1 MKSPKVFSQFARLIA
16 LTTAI
21 GVCSVAMA
29 PSAMAEDK
37 IGAKVG
43 KPLQAAQELAQKKD
57 LNGALAK
64 VKEAEAV
71 SSKTPFEQF
80 KIDQFKVF
88 IQLQRGDYASA
99 GKAMEATI
107 ASGFL
112 PPEEVTKT
120 YKSLAQIAYQVK
132 DYNKVI
138 EYGKKYSQNAPGD
151 LELQLVVIQAQYLQ
165 KDFKSTASGL
175 RSVIASADKSGKE
188 VKQDWLQLLLSA
200 EYEQKNTAGV
210 AEVLEMLLKRFPSQ
224 KYWRDRIQMVQDLPD
239 LGDRENFEILRLMN
253 EIGVLEGADEYIELA
268 EIAIQLGLPGEA
280 KSTLDKGFSSQILGV
295 GEGADRQK
303 RLLTMAGTQAAED
316 SKSLAQVEKETAA
329 AATGDPDV
337 KTGEAYLNYGQ
348 VDAAVAALQRGL
360 GKGNVTSPDSANLQL
375 GIAFFRQGKIEE
387 AKTAF
392 AAVTQNHALAELARL
407 WTLFIQQ
414 KK

>member
-1 MKSPKVFSQFARLIA
+1 MNALRNVGQFTRYIA
-16 LTTAI
+16 LVTALGI
-21 GVCSVAMA
+21 GGIAMTPA
-29 PSAMAEDK
+29 AMAEEK

-88 IQLQRGDYASA
+88 IQLQRADYAAA
-99 GKAMEATI
+99 GRAMEATI

-112 PPEEVTKT
+112 PADEVTKT
-120 YKSLAQIAYQVK
+120 YKSLAQIAYQLK

-138 EYGKKYSQNAPGD
+138 EWGKKYLQGAPGD
-151 LELQLVVIQAQYLQ
+151 QEVQLLVIQAQYLQ
-165 KDFKSTASGL
+165 KDYANTAAGL
-175 RSVIASADKSGKE
+175 RAIIASAEKSGRE
-188 VKQDWLQLLLSA
+188 VKQDWLQLLMSA
-200 EYEQKNTAGV
+200 EYEQKNNAGV
-210 AEVLEMLLKRFPSQ
+210 AEALEMLLKRYPSQ

-253 EIGVLEGADEYIELA
+253 ETGVLEGADEYIELA
-268 EIAIQLGLPGEA
+268 ELAIQLGLPGEA
-280 KSTLDKGFSSQILGV
+280 KAALDKGFANQTLGV
-295 GEGADRQK
+295 DENADRQK
-303 RLLTMAGTQAAED
+303 RLLTMAGTQAADD
-316 SKSLAQVEKETAA
+316 SKTLAQVEKETAA
-329 AATGDPDV
+329 AASGDPDA
-337 KTGEAYLNYGQ
+337 KTGEAYLTYGQ
-348 VDAAVAALQRGL
+348 FDAAVAALQRGI
-360 GKGNVTSPDSANLQL
+360 GKGNLTAPDTANLQL
-375 GIAFFRQGKIEE
+375 GIAFFRLGKVEE

-392 AAVTQNHALAELARL
+392 AAVTQNKALTELARL
-407 WTLFIQQ
+407 WSLFIQQ

>member
-1 MKSPKVFSQFARLIA
+1 MNSYMNVGRFARYIA
-16 LTTAI
+16 VVTALGI
-21 GVCSVAMA
+21 GAIAMTPA
-29 PSAMAEDK
+29 AIAEEK

-71 SSKTPFEQF
+71 ASKTPFEQF

-88 IQLQRGDYASA
+88 IQLQRADYAAA
-99 GKAMEATI
+99 GRAMEATI

-112 PPEEVTKT
+112 SAEENTKT

-138 EYGKKYSQNAPGD
+138 EYGKKYAQSAPGD
-151 LELQLVVIQAQYLQ
+151 LEVQLLIIQAQYLQ
-165 KDFKSTASGL
+165 KDYKGTATSL
-175 RSVIASADKSGKE
+175 RAIIASADKSGRE
-188 VKQDWLQLLLSA
+188 VKQDWLQLLMSA
-200 EYEQKNTAGV
+200 EYEQKNDAGV
-210 AEVLEMLLKRFPSQ
+210 ADVLEMLLKRYPSP
-224 KYWRDRIQMVQDLPD
+224 KYWRDRIQMVQDLPE

-253 EIGVLEGADEYIELA
+253 ETDVLQDEGEYIELA
-268 EIAIQLGLPGEA
+268 ELAIQLGLPGEA
-280 KSTLDKGFSSQILGV
+280 KSVLDKGFANQTLGM
-295 GEGADRQK
+295 GEAADRQK
-303 RLLTMAGTQAAED
+303 RLLTMASTQAGDD
-316 SKSLAQVEKETAA
+316 SKALAQVEKETAA
-329 AATGDPDV
+329 AASGDPDV

-348 VDAAVAALQRGL
+348 LDAAVAALQRGL
-360 GKGNVTSPDSANLQL
+360 GKGNVTALDTANLQL
-375 GIAFFRQGKIEE
+375 GIAYFRLGRIEE

-392 AAVTQNHALAELARL
+392 AAVTQNKALTDLARL

>member
-1 MKSPKVFSQFARLIA
+1 MNASRNVGRIARYVAIVVVFGIGCIA
-16 LTTAI
+16 MTPA
-21 GVCSVAMA
+21 
-29 PSAMAEDK
+29 AMAEEK

-71 SSKTPFEQF
+71 PSKTPFEQF
-80 KIDQFKVF
+80 KIDQFKIF

-99 GKAMEATI
+99 GRAMEATI

-112 PPEEVTKT
+112 PADEVTKT

-138 EYGKKYSQNAPGD
+138 EFGKKYMQSAPGD
-151 LELQLVVIQAQYLQ
+151 LEFQLLIIQAQYLQ
-165 KDFKSTASGL
+165 KDFKGAATGL
-175 RSVIASADKSGKE
+175 RSVIASAEKSGKE
-188 VKQDWLQLLLSA
+188 VKQEWLQLLMSA

-210 AEVLEMLLKRFPSQ
+210 AEVLEMLLKRYPSQ
-224 KYWRDRIQMVQDLPD
+224 KYWRDRIQMAQDLPD

-253 EIGVLEGADEYIELA
+253 EVDVLQDAGEYIELA
-268 EIAIQLGLPGEA
+268 ELAIQLGLPGEA
-280 KSTLDKGFSSQILGV
+280 KSVLDKGFAKQILGAD
-295 GEGADRQK
+295 ENADRQK
-303 RLLTMAGTQAAED
+303 RLMTMASRQAADD
-316 SKSLAQVEKETAA
+316 SKVLAQVEKETAA
-329 AATGDPDV
+329 AAAGDPDV

-360 GKGNVTSPDSANLQL
+360 GKGNLTAPDSANLQL

-392 AAVTQNHALAELARL
+392 AAVTQNKALTDLARL
-407 WTLFIQQ
+407 WTLLIQQ

>member
-1 MKSPKVFSQFARLIA
+1 MNSSKVFSQFARYIA
-16 LTTAI
+16 LATAI
-21 GVCSVAMA
+21 GVCSLAMTPA
-29 PSAMAEDK
+29 ATAEEK

-57 LNGALAK
+57 LNGALEK

-88 IQLQRGDYASA
+88 IQLQRADYAAA
-99 GKAMEATI
+99 GKAMEATV
-107 ASGFL
+107 ASGYL
-112 PPEEVTKT
+112 SAEDVTKT

-132 DYNKVI
+132 DYNKVV
-138 EYGKKYSQNAPGD
+138 EYGKKYTQNAPGD
-151 LELQLVVIQAQYLQ
+151 LELQLLVIQAQYLL
-165 KDFKSTASGL
+165 KDFKSTTSGL
-175 RSVIASADKSGKE
+175 RSVVASADKSGKE
-188 VKQDWLQLLLSA
+188 VKEDWLQLLMSA
-200 EYEQKNTAGV
+200 EFEQQNTTGV

-253 EIGVLEGADEYIELA
+253 ETGVLEDEGEYIELA
-268 EIAIQLGLPGEA
+268 ELAIQLGLPGEA
-280 KSTLDKGFSSQILGV
+280 KVTLDKGFAGQILGV
-295 GEGADRQK
+295 GESADRQK
-303 RLLTMAGTQAAED
+303 RLLTMAGKQAAED

-329 AATGDPDV
+329 AAAGDPDV

-348 VDAAVAALQRGL
+348 VDAAVIALQRGL
-360 GKGNVTSPDSANLQL
+360 GKGSLSSPDSANLQL

-387 AKTAF
+387 AATAF
-392 AAVTQNHALAELARL
+392 AAVTQNKALAELARL

>member
-1 MKSPKVFSQFARLIA
+1 MNSYMNVGRFARYIA
-16 LTTAI
+16 VVTALGI
-21 GVCSVAMA
+21 GAIAMTPA
-29 PSAMAEDK
+29 AIAEEK

-71 SSKTPFEQF
+71 ASKTPFEQF

-88 IQLQRGDYASA
+88 IQLQRADYAAA
-99 GKAMEATI
+99 GRAMEATI

-112 PPEEVTKT
+112 SAEETTKT

-138 EYGKKYSQNAPGD
+138 EYGKKYAQSAPGD
-151 LELQLVVIQAQYLQ
+151 LEVQLLIIQAQYLQ
-165 KDFKSTASGL
+165 KDYKGTATSL
-175 RSVIASADKSGKE
+175 RAIIASADKSGRE
-188 VKQDWLQLLLSA
+188 VKQDWLQLLMSA
-200 EYEQKNTAGV
+200 EYEQKNDAGV
-210 AEVLEMLLKRFPSQ
+210 ADVLEMLLKRFPSP
-224 KYWRDRIQMVQDLPD
+224 KYWRDRIQMVQDLPE

-253 EIGVLEGADEYIELA
+253 ETDVLQDEGEYIELA
-268 EIAIQLGLPGEA
+268 ELAIQLGLPGEA
-280 KSTLDKGFSSQILGV
+280 KSVLDKGFANQTLGM
-295 GEGADRQK
+295 GEAADRQK
-303 RLLTMAGTQAAED
+303 RLLTMASTQAGDD
-316 SKSLAQVEKETAA
+316 SKALAQVEKETAA
-329 AATGDPDV
+329 AASGDPDV

-348 VDAAVAALQRGL
+348 LDAAVAALQRGL
-360 GKGNVTSPDSANLQL
+360 GKGNVTALDTANLQL
-375 GIAFFRQGKIEE
+375 GIAYFRLGRIEE

-392 AAVTQNHALAELARL
+392 AAVTQNKALTDLARL
-407 WTLFIQQ
+407 WTLYIQQ

>member
-1 MKSPKVFSQFARLIA
+1 MNSSRNVGRFARYATLIMA
-16 LTTAI
+16 MGI
-21 GVCSVAMA
+21 GSIAMS
-29 PSAMAEDK
+29 PAMAEEK

-88 IQLQRGDYASA
+88 IQLQRADYAAA
-99 GKAMEATI
+99 GKAMEATL

-112 PPEEVTKT
+112 TAEESTKT
-120 YKSLAQIAYQVK
+120 YKQLAQIAYQVK
-132 DYNKVI
+132 DYNKVM
-138 EYGKKYSQNAPGD
+138 EFGRKYTQSAPGD
-151 LELQLVVIQAQYLQ
+151 LEFQLLMIQSQYLQ
-165 KDFKSTASGL
+165 KDYAGTATAL
-175 RSVIASADKSGKE
+175 RGVIASADKSGKE
-188 VKQDWLQLLLSA
+188 VKLEWLQLLMSA

-210 AEVLEMLLKRFPSQ
+210 ADVLEMLLKRYPSQ

-253 EIGVLEGADEYIELA
+253 ETGVLEGADEYVELA

-280 KSTLDKGFSSQILGV
+280 KSVLDKGFANQSLGV
-295 GEGADRQK
+295 GEAADRQK
-303 RLLTMAGTQAAED
+303 RLLNMAGTQAADD
-316 SKSLAQVEKETAA
+316 SKSLAQIEKETAA

-337 KTGEAYLNYGQ
+337 KTGEAYLSYGQ
-348 VDAAVAALQRGL
+348 VDAAVTALQRGL
-360 GKGNVTSPDSANLQL
+360 GKGSLTSPDTANLQL
-375 GIAFFRQGKIEE
+375 GVALYRQGKIEE
-387 AKTAF
+387 AKTAL
-392 AAVTQNHALAELARL
+392 AAVTQNKALTELARL

>member
-1 MKSPKVFSQFARLIA
+1 MNSSRNVGRFARYTTLLMA
-16 LTTAI
+16 LGI
-21 GVCSVAMA
+21 GSIIMTPA
-29 PSAMAEDK
+29 AMAEEK

-64 VKEAEAV
+64 VKEAEAIA
-71 SSKTPFEQF
+71 SKTPFEQF

-88 IQLQRGDYASA
+88 IQLQRGDYAAA
-99 GKAMEATI
+99 GRAMEATI

-112 PPEEVTKT
+112 SAEETTKT

-138 EYGKKYSQNAPGD
+138 EFGKKYSQNAPGD
-151 LELQLVVIQAQYLQ
+151 LEVQLLIIQAQYLQ
-165 KDFKSTASGL
+165 KDYKSTATSL
-175 RSVIASADKSGKE
+175 RAIIASADKSGRE
-188 VKQDWLQLLLSA
+188 VKQDWLQLLMSA
-200 EYEQKNTAGV
+200 EYEQKNDAGV
-210 AEVLEMLLKRFPSQ
+210 ADVLEMLLKRYPSQ
-224 KYWRDRIQMVQDLPD
+224 KYWRDRIQMVQDVPD

-253 EIGVLEGADEYIELA
+253 EVDVLESADEYIELA
-268 EIAIQLGLPGEA
+268 ELAIQLGLPGEA
-280 KSTLDKGFSSQILGV
+280 KSTLDKGFANQVLGV
-295 GEGADRQK
+295 DENADRQK
-303 RLLTMAGTQAAED
+303 RLLAMAGTQAADD
-316 SKSLAQVEKETAA
+316 SRSLAQVEKETAA
-329 AATGDPDV
+329 AAAGDPDV

-348 VDAAVAALQRGL
+348 VDAAVTALQRGL
-360 GKGNVTSPDSANLQL
+360 GKGSLTSPDTANLQL
-375 GIAFFRQGKIEE
+375 GIAFFRQGKLEE

-392 AAVTQNHALAELARL
+392 AAVTQNKALTDLARL